1 MDYRKMIIEM
11 VKKID
16 NEEALKIIHD
26 FVMVPYNRT
35 KLGNKGSNQHGLQK
49 NDY

>member
-26 FVMVPYNRT
+26 FVKVPYDRKILKSDGRKN
-35 KLGNKGSNQHGLQK
+35 GLQK